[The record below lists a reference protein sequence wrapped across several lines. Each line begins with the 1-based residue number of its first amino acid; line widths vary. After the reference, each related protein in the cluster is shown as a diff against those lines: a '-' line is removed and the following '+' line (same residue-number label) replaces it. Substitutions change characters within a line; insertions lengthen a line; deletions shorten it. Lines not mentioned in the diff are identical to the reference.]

1 MSATDLDLTV
11 RATRGATH
19 AVRRSLTSPF
29 VFGPILAIAV
39 LAFSWGRDLPALLAA
54 LVAIVLA
61 GAALAAVH
69 HAEVVASE

>member
-1 MSATDLDLTV
+1 MPFVDP
-11 RATRGATH
+11 
-19 AVRRSLTSPF
+19 LTSPF